1 MSEIPSDLRYTK
13 THEWVRDEGDG
24 LFTTGITDTAQS
36 LLGDLVFVE
45 LPEVGD
51 TKSQGDDCAVVE
63 SVKAAS
69 DVYVPLDGT
78 IEEVNTAL
86 ADSPDLVNTEPYE
99 GGWLYKIRISDKKQL
114 DDLLTAQE
122 YEEVVEEAAA

>member
-114 DDLLTAQE
+114 DDLLSAQE